1 MNFHKNKTFQS
12 KKKKTKRKR
21 KKKHE
26 YYSKLKIKITVVT
39 IVPVRNK
46 FSMKLSPLSHIKI
59 TKFKNDKKLHASYII
74 LVSYLEHVFD
84 C

>member
-1 MNFHKNKTFQS
+1 MNSTKTKPFKV
-12 KKKKTKRKR
+12 KKKKQKEKE

-26 YYSKLKIKITVVT
+26 YYSKLKIKTTVVT

-59 TKFKNDKKLHASYII
+59 TKFKSDKKHHASYII
-74 LVSYLEHVFD
+74 LVSYLERV
-84 C
+84 